1 MRRLTGD
8 PFDRDSDTYR
18 ELVAP
23 GIYDSLIRTGLT
35 VAARHPVV
43 LDAPFLS
50 TVRAAGAAGLPL
62 GVVMRQHA
70 EAEADLPVVTVWI
83 DSPTEQIMSGTP
95 GHGSVP
101 VRDGAMN
108 KRAHVLT
115 RLSQRRLPV
124 PATISIALDGRV
136 LPDAPR

>member
-1 MRRLTGD
+1 MVLDKDQLAPVLEESVRRRPTGD

-35 VAARHPVV
+35 VAARQPVV

-62 GVVMRQHA
+62 GVSCGSTPKPRQ
-70 EAEADLPVVTVWI
+70 TYR
-83 DSPTEQIMSGTP
+83 S
-95 GHGSVP
+95 
-101 VRDGAMN
+101 
-108 KRAHVLT
+108 
-115 RLSQRRLPV
+115 
-124 PATISIALDGRV
+124 
-136 LPDAPR
+136 